1 MNFGKFIATC
11 KSLYKS
17 CLILWNT
24 HEDKIWRYVIRFAAL
39 KKSWSKIYKF
49 LKRTPFLKPA
59 DNDPPSK
66 ISWEELANQAAL
78 FDLGLNEELDEET
91 EKLVRD
97 FETNFEGHLLK
108 VFIGHKSIN
117 LRKS

>member
-1 MNFGKFIATC
+1 MLNFVEHARRQN
-11 KSLYKS
+11 LA
-17 CLILWNT
+17 LRNT
-24 HEDKIWRYVIRFAAL
+24 LCGFE
-39 KKSWSKIYKF
+39 KSWSKIYKF

-59 DNDPPSK
+59 DNDPLSE

>member
-24 HEDKIWRYVIRFAAL
+24 HEDKIWRYVILFAVL

-59 DNDPPSK
+59 DNDPPSE